1 MFRISTRGQYA
12 LLVMADLAEQNPEK
26 YVPLKLLSH
35 RRNLSVKYLEQI
47 LMVLAKAGLV
57 CGMRGN
63 AGGYRLA
70 KSPSEYTVGEILRAT
85 EGDLSPKGSAQGN
98 AVSSVGNDFFWKEF
112 GDCIDTFVDGITLEQ
127 LSAKN
132 REFNGFDYCI

>member
-1 MFRISTRGQYA
+1 MF
-12 LLVMADLAEQNPEK
+12 
-26 YVPLKLLSH
+26 
-35 RRNLSVKYLEQI
+35 
-47 LMVLAKAGLV
+47 LAKAGLV

-70 KSPSEYTVGEILRAT
+70 KLPSEYTVGEILRAT

-98 AVSSVGNDFFWKEF
+98 AVSSVGNDLFWKEF